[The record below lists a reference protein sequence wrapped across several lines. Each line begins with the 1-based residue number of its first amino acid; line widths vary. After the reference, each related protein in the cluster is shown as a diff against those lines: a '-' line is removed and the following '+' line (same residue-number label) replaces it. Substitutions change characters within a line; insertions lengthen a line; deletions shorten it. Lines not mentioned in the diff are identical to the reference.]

1 MNKSALM
8 LGLGAGLLFAAGTA
22 NAGTCSA
29 DIEALHRTIARID
42 TDATGPHDQPY
53 ANLDAG
59 IDAEGHTDTGTPG
72 GTVPAPGEIFMP
84 LADTGQTAVGDMAA
98 PETPPSNPHMARAGR
113 LNKVEGADPDV
124 ASQAL
129 ARAQM
134 LEQAGDD
141 PGCTKEV
148 RQAKNELGQR

>member
-1 MNKSALM
+1 MNKSALL

-29 DIEALHRTIARID
+29 DIEALQRTIARID
-42 TDATGPHDQPY
+42 TDATGPHDEPY
-53 ANLDAG
+53 ANLDAE

-84 LADTGQTAVGDMAA
+84 PADTAIDGMAA
-98 PETPPSNPHMARAGR
+98 AETPPSNSHMARAGR
-113 LNKVEGADPDV
+113 LNRVVGADPDV

-134 LEQAGDD
+134 LDQAGDE